1 MTVLTRI
8 GGRLRGLSGW
18 RRLGVAFGLGVL
30 SALAFP
36 PLEIFPLLLLG
47 YAGLVLLMDG
57 AVQGPRPMRGAAA
70 VGWWFCFGQYLVG
83 WHWIGF
89 AFLVDPG
96 AHLWQ
101 MPFAITA
108 LPAGMA
114 LYGAVACALAARFWR
129 PGASR
134 VLVLAVLLSGADWLR
149 GHLLTGFPWN
159 LPGYGWGASL
169 AVLQSA
175 SVIGVYGLSF
185 LTILFGA
192 SLAQGTAHRWRM
204 PVAMT
209 ILFAALWG
217 HGVYRLATTTNATV
231 PGVVIRLVQPDV
243 PQREK
248 FVRRLM
254 LRNWQRLM
262 DLSQR
267 PADPALGTPTHIVW
281 PEAAT
286 GFAVARSGGA
296 LDQIGLLTM
305 RGQTLL
311 TGSVRLGT
319 DGNGDRAWYNSLY
332 LFGPKAAL
340 PLVYDKFHLVPF
352 GEYVPYAATLAMV
365 GITQLTTGEGAS
377 AGDHPHVLKVPGA
390 PLVTPLIC
398 YEVIF
403 PHAVTDAGAPRPG
416 WFVNVTDDSWF
427 GPWAGPR
434 QHFLIARVRAIEEG
448 LPIARAANTGISA
461 MIDGNGRVR
470 SKLDLNKMGVVDAP
484 LPVALKAT
492 FYARF
497 GDLLFALFLAA
508 GAGIAFAL
516 GRRNSAA
523 INND

>member
-1 MTVLTRI
+1 MLLRI
-8 GGRLRGLSGW
+8 GARLRVLSGW
-18 RRLGVAFGLGVL
+18 RRLGVALGLGVL

-36 PLEIFPLLLLG
+36 PLQIFPFLLLG
-47 YAGLVLLMDG
+47 YAGLALLIDG
-57 AVQGPRPMRGAAA
+57 AMERPRPVRAAA
-70 VGWWFCFGQYLVG
+70 AAGWWFFFGQYLVG

-101 MPFAITA
+101 MPFAITV

-114 LYGAVACALAARFWR
+114 LYGALASGIAAKLWR

-134 VLVLAVLLSGADWLR
+134 LLILALALAVADWLR

-159 LPGYGWGASL
+159 LPAYGWGASL
-169 AVLQSA
+169 ALLQAA
-175 SVIGVYGLSF
+175 SLMGAYGLSF
-185 LTILFGA
+185 LTVLLGVSLAGLTQRQWRMAA
-192 SLAQGTAHRWRM
+192 SLAL
-204 PVAMT
+204 
-209 ILFAALWG
+209 LFVLLWG
-217 HGVYRLATTTNATV
+217 FGVYRLATTTDATV
-231 PGVVIRLVQPDV
+231 PGVVVRLVQPDV
-243 PQREK
+243 PQTEK

-262 DLSQR
+262 DLSIAK
-267 PADPALGTPTHIVW
+267 PDPALGRPTHIVW

-286 GFAVARSGGA
+286 GFAVARSPGA

-311 TGSVRLGT
+311 AGSVRLAENP
-319 DGNGDRAWYNSLY
+319 DGSRAWYNSLY
-332 LFGPKAAL
+332 LFGPHGAL

-352 GEYVPYAATLAMV
+352 GEYVPYATILAAI
-365 GITQLTTGEGAS
+365 GITQVTTGEGAS
-377 AGDHPHVLKVPGA
+377 AGDHPHVLPVPNA
-390 PLVTPLIC
+390 PAVTPLIC

-403 PHAVTDAGAPRPG
+403 PGAVSDTSAPRPG
-416 WFVNVTDDSWF
+416 WFVNITDDSWF

-470 SKLDLNKMGVVDAP
+470 ASLGLNKEGVVDSR
-484 LPVALKAT
+484 LPVALPAT
-492 FYARF
+492 LYARF
-497 GDLLFALFLAA
+497 GDLLFLLLLVTGAAAALIMGRKAA
-508 GAGIAFAL
+508 
-516 GRRNSAA
+516 R
-523 INND
+523 